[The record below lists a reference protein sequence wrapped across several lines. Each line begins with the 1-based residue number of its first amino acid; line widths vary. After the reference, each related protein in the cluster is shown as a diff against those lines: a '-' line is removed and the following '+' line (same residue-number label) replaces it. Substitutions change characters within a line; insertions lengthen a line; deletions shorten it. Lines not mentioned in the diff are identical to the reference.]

1 MIPVLLLWSVVLVS
15 EPSSEL
21 PVNPPAESFSILEER
36 LEAVRKS
43 PADPR
48 ARLELGIAYA
58 DAEDYDFAMS
68 ELVESIRL
76 NRNNKENLTAQ
87 ANFQLG
93 RVLAAL
99 ERPDL
104 ATKAYREA
112 LGLGLQEARVY
123 SALGEALAAERKY
136 EEAIGEYRAALNLS
150 PNSFVAHAGLALVL
164 EASGNPDEALT
175 EYEAALQSAPPGEDH
190 ALAAITHRLV
200 TLRERRRL

>member
-15 EPSSEL
+15 EPSEL
-21 PVNPPAESFSILEER
+21 PVSPPSQSSSILEER

-43 PADPR
+43 PTDPR

-58 DAEDYDFAMS
+58 DAEDYDLAMA
-68 ELVESIRL
+68 ELVESIYL
-76 NRNNKENLTAQ
+76 NRNNKDNLTAQ

-136 EEAIGEYRAALNLS
+136 EEAIGEYRAALSLS
-150 PNSFVAHAGLALVL
+150 PNSFAAHAGLALVL
-164 EASGNPDEALT
+164 EASGKLDEALT
-175 EYEAALQSAPPGEDH
+175 EYEAALQSAPPGDDH
-190 ALAAITHRLV
+190 TLAAITHRLM
-200 TLRERRRL
+200 TLRDRRRL